1 MLEPLSE
8 EKRELAALAVKQA
21 SRVAKRWERLRPK
34 YADEIQSAAHLA
46 SIKAASTFD
55 GTKGLTMDQWACMW
69 TKWEIV
75 GFLKSSYASRFD
87 DFGSIEDE
95 NFENDDGDLS
105 HEFDEREMVQS
116 LLSRLTRRQR
126 EICELVYVDGM
137 TPHGAGKALGIS
149 PTYACH
155 VHKQALE
162 RLRGMVAA

>member
-46 SIKAASTFD
+46 AIKAASTFD
-55 GTKGLTMDQWACMW
+55 DTKGVPLGKWAEMW
-69 TKWEIV
+69 TKWEIM
-75 GFLKSSYASRFD
+75 GFLKSSYAARFD
-87 DFGSIEDE
+87 DFESIDEEDQVDAE
-95 NFENDDGDLS
+95 DGPMY
-105 HEFDEREMVQS
+105 EFDEREMVQS

-126 EICELVYVDGM
+126 EICELVYKEGM
-137 TPHGAGKALGIS
+137 TPHSAGGALGIS
-149 PTYACH
+149 PDHACC
-155 VHKQALE
+155 VHRKAIE